1 MKTTAIQHPASREV
15 YGMVFDIQ
23 PFSIYDGP
31 GIRTTVFLKGCPWR
45 CAWCHN
51 PESWAPGVQIAYTP
65 GLCVGCGACAAVCPQ
80 DAHRVQ
86 DGRHTF
92 DRSRCVACGK
102 CVEACPSLA
111 LELSGRSMTVAEV
124 MAPVLADRQFFAE
137 TGGGLTVSGGEPLMQ
152 ADFTVALLAAGRA
165 AGIHTAV
172 ETSGAGRPQD
182 VERIARL
189 ADLVLYDIKAA
200 PGDFRRLTGADYDLA
215 VAHLGLIKKAG
226 CALWLRLPL
235 VPGVNDTEPHFANSA
250 RLVNEIQ
257 PERVEIVPYH
267 VLGVE
272 KRRRFGMADAAL
284 LPVVSADERQIAI
297 WKTRLLELGVEARVP
312 GVAAS
317 PRQGALTPPRD
328 VGFIATNDGTEQFY
342 MEMLPLYFTQDRKC
356 DLLVG
361 LHGHGSDRRQFALDP
376 RAECAAFREFAA
388 QHGMIAV
395 TPDYRAATSWMGPK
409 AEADVV
415 QIISEQ
421 KRKYRI
427 NRVFLVGGS
436 MGGTS
441 ALTFAVLHPELVD
454 GVTAMNALAN
464 HLEYH
469 NFQEA
474 IAASFGGTKDTI
486 PEEYK
491 KRSAEFW
498 ADKLTMPLAIT
509 VGGDDA
515 IVPPDSVL
523 RLAARLRKLNRRVLV
538 INRPQGGHATNFDD
552 AMSAMEFMLILGD
565 DGSDFQTDAREIPIR
580 QSAPGGL
587 APPEPKFGDSDA
599 GGRRMLKMVKR
610 EEKTTGNT
618 SREFMYDGSF

>member
-1 MKTTAIQHPASREV
+1 
-15 YGMVFDIQ
+15 
-23 PFSIYDGP
+23 
-31 GIRTTVFLKGCPWR
+31 
-45 CAWCHN
+45 
-51 PESWAPGVQIAYTP
+51 
-65 GLCVGCGACAAVCPQ
+65 
-80 DAHRVQ
+80 
-86 DGRHTF
+86 
-92 DRSRCVACGK
+92 
-102 CVEACPSLA
+102 
-111 LELSGRSMTVAEV
+111 
-124 MAPVLADRQFFAE
+124 
-137 TGGGLTVSGGEPLMQ
+137 
-152 ADFTVALLAAGRA
+152 
-165 AGIHTAV
+165 
-172 ETSGAGRPQD
+172 
-182 VERIARL
+182 
-189 ADLVLYDIKAA
+189 
-200 PGDFRRLTGADYDLA
+200 
-215 VAHLGLIKKAG
+215 
-226 CALWLRLPL
+226 
-235 VPGVNDTEPHFANSA
+235 
-250 RLVNEIQ
+250 
-257 PERVEIVPYH
+257 
-267 VLGVE
+267 
-272 KRRRFGMADAAL
+272 
-284 LPVVSADERQIAI
+284 
-297 WKTRLLELGVEARVP
+297 
-312 GVAAS
+312 
-317 PRQGALTPPRD
+317 
-328 VGFIATNDGTEQFY
+328 
-342 MEMLPLYFTQDRKC
+342 
-356 DLLVG
+356 
-361 LHGHGSDRRQFALDP
+361 
-376 RAECAAFREFAA
+376 
-388 QHGMIAV
+388 
-395 TPDYRAATSWMGPK
+395 
-409 AEADVV
+409 
-415 QIISEQ
+415 
-421 KRKYRI
+421 
-427 NRVFLVGGS
+427 